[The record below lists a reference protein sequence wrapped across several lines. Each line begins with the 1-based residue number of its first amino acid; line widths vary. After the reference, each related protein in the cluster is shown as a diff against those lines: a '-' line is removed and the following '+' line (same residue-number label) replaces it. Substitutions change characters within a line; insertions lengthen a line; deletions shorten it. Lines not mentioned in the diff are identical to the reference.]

1 MIFIDLR
8 DKVDSNALSKYYS
21 ILTDKMDDEK
31 RNKLKNGVKII
42 LEKIME
48 SRILLRKL
56 SRLTIVNYK
65 N

>member
-21 ILTDKMDDEK
+21 ILTDKMDE
-31 RNKLKNGVKII
+31 NKLKNGVKII

-56 SRLTIVNYK
+56 LRLTIVNYK